1 MDYMA
6 YSHLSIAN
14 EEGAENI
21 ELHLPKFEFGW
32 KKLFKSSTTVTVNA
46 ETVESINFPKF
57 QFNWQNFLKS
67 SAWLALAGISV
78 LFATVTHAQTMSTA
92 YVRTNGSCLRV
103 RTAASLNSQI
113 VGCIPNRTR
122 ISTTGTVNGFARLSD
137 NKYVS
142 ASWIGNTPNNIAA
155 RPIPGTGTP
164 TAGVGGPINLRL
176 GSRGAAVTEVQRA
189 LGVQPTGYYGTTTTS
204 AVRNFQARN
213 NLRVDGIVGPQTRS
227 ALLRTNTPSPTPP
240 PIGGPI
246 LLRLGS
252 SGAAVT
258 EVQRVLGVEPT
269 GYYGPTTARVVREF
283 QARNNL
289 LADGIV
295 GPQTRSALFRS

>member
-1 MDYMA
+1 MDSMA
-6 YSHLSIAN
+6 YSHMFMAN

-21 ELHLPKFEFGW
+21 ECHFPKFEFDW
-32 KKLFKSSTTVTVNA
+32 KKLFKSSATVPAKSEKAAN
-46 ETVESINFPKF
+46 IDFPKL
-57 QFNWQNFLKS
+57 QFNWKNFLKS

-78 LFATVTHAQTMSTA
+78 LFATVTHAQTISTS

-103 RTAASLNSQI
+103 RTAATLNSPV
-113 VGCIPNRTR
+113 VGCIPNRTQ
-122 ISTTGTVNGFARLSD
+122 ISNTGTMNGFVRLSD
-137 NKYVS
+137 NKYV
-142 ASWIGNTPNNIAA
+142 AARWIGSTPNNIAA
-155 RPIPGTGTP
+155 RPITGTP
-164 TAGVGGPINLRL
+164 TAGVGGPVNLRL
-176 GSRGAAVTEVQRA
+176 GSRSAAVTEVQRA
-189 LGVQPTGYYGTTTTS
+189 LGVQPTGYYGTTTTN

-227 ALLRTNTPSPTPP
+227 ALFRTSTPPSPT
-240 PIGGPI
+240 GGPMI
-246 LLRLGS
+246 LSLGA

-258 EVQRVLGVEPT
+258 DVQRVLGVEPT